1 MEASL
6 TCSTATEPI
15 VLTTLVNGKVVASS
29 KLAPPGP
36 PGEDKAEGEEVQHQ
50 HSLVVLSEEEVGSEV
65 KKREE
70 QERRVE
76 EGSVDAE

>member
-1 MEASL
+1 M
-6 TCSTATEPI
+6 
-15 VLTTLVNGKVVASS
+15 LTTLVNGKVVASS

-50 HSLVVLSEEEVGSEV
+50 HSLVVLSEEEVSEV

>member
-1 MEASL
+1 M
-6 TCSTATEPI
+6 
-15 VLTTLVNGKVVASS
+15 LTTLVNGKVVASS

-36 PGEDKAEGEEVQHQ
+36 PGEDKTEGKEVRHQ
-50 HSLVVLSEEEVGSEV
+50 HSLVVLS
-65 KKREE
+65 EE

>member
-1 MEASL
+1 M
-6 TCSTATEPI
+6 
-15 VLTTLVNGKVVASS
+15 LTTLVNGKVVASS
-29 KLAPPGP
+29 KLAPPGPSGPSGP

>member
-1 MEASL
+1 M
-6 TCSTATEPI
+6 
-15 VLTTLVNGKVVASS
+15 LTTLVNGKVVASS

-36 PGEDKAEGEEVQHQ
+36 PGEDKTEGKEVRHQ
-50 HSLVVLSEEEVGSEV
+50 HSLVVLSEEEVVTEV

-76 EGSVDAE
+76 VGSVDAE